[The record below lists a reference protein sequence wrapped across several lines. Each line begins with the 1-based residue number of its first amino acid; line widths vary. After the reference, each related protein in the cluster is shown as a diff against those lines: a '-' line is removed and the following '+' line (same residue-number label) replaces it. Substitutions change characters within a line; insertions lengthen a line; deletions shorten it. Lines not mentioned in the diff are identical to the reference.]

1 VLAAVMWGGRGGD
14 GREGAMALCLLR
26 LTPTEYLS

>member
-14 GREGAMALCLLR
+14 GREQWLYACLG
-26 LTPTEYLS
+26 